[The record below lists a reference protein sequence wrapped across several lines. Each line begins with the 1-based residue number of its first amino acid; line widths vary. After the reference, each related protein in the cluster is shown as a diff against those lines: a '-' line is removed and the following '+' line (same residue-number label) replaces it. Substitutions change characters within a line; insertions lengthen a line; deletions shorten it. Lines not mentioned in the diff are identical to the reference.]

1 MSDLELRQNGFEIL
15 STPNNCADVGAT
27 SSDWLLV
34 GDWSMNLLLYS
45 LPDMALVE
53 KESLGGDV
61 IPRR

>member
-1 MSDLELRQNGFEIL
+1 M